1 MLKGLNRRWLPGILL
16 WLVCIA
22 GVAEEPGIC
31 INTDEAELLQAIDEY
46 RVDNGLDKVPWSQSL
61 MTVAKWHAVDAG
73 LNAARMFSDTCNLH
87 SWSDTRPELWSGGCY
102 TSDHANASMMWNKP
116 KEITDG
122 VYTAY
127 GFENGAWGYPS
138 VIAALNGWKNSAGH
152 NAVILNQGIWAN
164 YPWRAM
170 GVGVDLAKRYYYL
183 WFSTATD
190 PAGNMPLCSKQPRS
204 LFSNS
209 FE

>member
-1 MLKGLNRRWLPGILL
+1 MLKGLNRWLPGILL
-16 WLVCIA
+16 WLVCAA
-22 GVAEEPGIC
+22 GVAEEPGTC
-31 INTDEAELLQAIDEY
+31 INADEAELLQAVDEY

-61 MTVAKWHAVDAG
+61 MTVAEWHAVDAG
-73 LNAARMFSDTCNLH
+73 LNAAQIFSNTCNLH

-116 KEITDG
+116 REITDG

-127 GFENGAWGYPS
+127 GFENGAWGYSS
-138 VIAALNGWKNSAGH
+138 VLAALNGWKNSAGH

-170 GVGVDLAKRYYYL
+170 GVGVDLVNRFYYL

-190 PAGNMPLCSKQPRS
+190 PAGNMPLCSDQAQ
-204 LFSNS
+204 LFSS
-209 FE
+209 GFE